1 MSTVRI
7 GISFGAL
14 LLAGCTAGSGPT
26 YNAYQVAM
34 PDGSRVYRV
43 TCHGLLEGPGVCR
56 KQAESICK
64 AQSVIVLEA
73 QSRLD
78 ATSEGKPDNRSILFR
93 CGTPAITAAPVVPI
107 PLVAPPAVTI
117 LNADANFDT
126 DRADLR
132 SPARTQLD
140 RLIAESRGTAIR
152 SVTVSGYTDSMGSDK
167 YNLDL
172 SERRARAVSEYL
184 QVHGLGADRFVSR
197 GYGKADPVDSN
208 DTVMGRANNRRVEV
222 RLDIDRK

>member
-1 MSTVRI
+1 MSTARI
-7 GISFGAL
+7 GISFVAL
-14 LLAGCTAGSGPT
+14 LFAGCSAGSGPT
-26 YNAYQVAM
+26 YNAYQMAL
-34 PDGSRVYRV
+34 PDGSHVYRV
-43 TCHGLLEGPGVCR
+43 TCQGLLEGPGVCR

-64 AQSVIVLEA
+64 AQSVMLLEA
-73 QSRLD
+73 QSSLD
-78 ATSEGKPDNRSILFR
+78 ATSDGKPDDRSILFR
-93 CGTPAITAAPVVPI
+93 CGMPAIATAPVVPAP
-107 PLVAPPAVTI
+107 PLAPPAVTI

-132 SPARTQLD
+132 PPARTQLD

-152 SVTVSGYTDSMGSDK
+152 SVTVSGYTDSVGSDE
-167 YNLDL
+167 YNLGL

-184 QVHGLGADRFVSR
+184 QVHGMRADRFVSR

-208 DTVMGRANNRRVEV
+208 DTATGRANNRRVEV